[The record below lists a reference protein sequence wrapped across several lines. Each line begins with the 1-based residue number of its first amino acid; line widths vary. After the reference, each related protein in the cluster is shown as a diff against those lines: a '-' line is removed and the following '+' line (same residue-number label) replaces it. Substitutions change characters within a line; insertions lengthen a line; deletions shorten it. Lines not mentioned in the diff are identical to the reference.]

1 MKTGQYTHY
10 HAQYLAHR
18 IMLEG
23 AGDDTLARSLSM
35 ARVEMKPHQVDA
47 ALFALK
53 SPLTRGA
60 ILADEVGLG
69 KTIEAGLVIAQRW
82 AERRRTILLIVPAS
96 LRKQWTQEL
105 QSKFSLAS
113 TILEAK
119 TYRDLRKA
127 GKRRPFDSDKIVIS
141 SYEFA
146 ARQADDIAAI
156 DWDLV
161 VFDEAHRLRNV
172 YKQNGSRRAK
182 ELKRAL
188 QDRFKVLLTATPLQN
203 SLMELYG
210 LVSIVDEHVFGDEFA
225 FKASYMGR
233 GVANAGLLMLRD
245 RLTSVCRRT
254 LRKQVLE
261 AGHISYTRRNAITAR
276 FEPYDREHELYQGV
290 SSFLQREDTI
300 LFGGKANALVTL
312 VYRKILGSSTAA
324 LVETLNAS
332 IGSLERKRPIGPA
345 ALIDIETAE
354 EIAEELDSD
363 EEEFDAEPID
373 PVKLE
378 TEIAEVTRFRDLA
391 LEIGPQNAKGEK
403 LLKVL
408 PEALSE
414 IHGKGGQRKAV
425 IFTESVRTQR
435 YLHDLLNAQGFG
447 GQIVLLNGSNND
459 PTSQALYR
467 DWLARHKGTEAISG
481 SKTAD
486 MKAAIVDAFRD
497 SKTIMIATESGAEG
511 INLQFCS
518 LVVNFDL
525 PWNPQ
530 RVEQRIGRCHRY
542 GQKIDVTVVNFLN
555 LKNRAEERVFELLEQ
570 KFRLFDG
577 VFGAS
582 DEVLG
587 AIETGVDFER
597 RILEIVQKCRSDD
610 EIDAAF
616 NTLQAE
622 LAHSIDAEMM
632 AARQKLLDH
641 MDTTVVR
648 LLKEREGV
656 LSNVL
661 SELDQRL
668 LTLVRAELPE
678 ARFHNGASRRFDYEG
693 ETYTTEWPLAD
704 EKGWRFFRLA
714 DDNLAMQLVE
724 RARQRRLGTSL
735 LRFHYDHKVHGVLAD
750 LEAYVGHRGWLQ
762 LSLVTLQAAGKNMQ
776 HIVLAGLTDGGDA
789 LPAETLD
796 RLFLVPATS
805 VPAHDSVRAAPLQR
819 LHKDR
824 LGEVIAR
831 AERQTAGWYE
841 GEEQKLA
848 RYADDLERGLDAE
861 IKDIEAD
868 IAELTKRS
876 RDAALPLTEKVALKR
891 EAQRKE
897 DRREDLVRQRYDRK
911 KQIREQVNAMLDD
924 VLASLKLEPAV
935 TPLFTIRWEL
945 SR

>member
-1 MKTGQYTHY
+1 
-10 HAQYLAHR
+10 
-18 IMLEG
+18 MLEG
-23 AGDDTLARSLSM
+23 VGDDALARSLST

-82 AERRRTILLIVPAS
+82 AERRRRILLIVPAS
-96 LRKQWTQEL
+96 LRKQWSQEL
-105 QSKFSLAS
+105 QSKFSLAT

-119 TYRDLRKA
+119 TYRDLQKA
-127 GKRRPFDSDKIVIS
+127 SHRRPFESDNIIIS

-146 ARQADDIAAI
+146 ARKAEDLAGIS
-156 DWDLV
+156 WDLV

-188 QDRFKVLLTATPLQN
+188 QERFKVLLTATPLQN

-210 LVSIVDEHVFGDEFA
+210 LVSVVDEHIFGDEFA
-225 FKASYMGR
+225 FKTSYMGR
-233 GVANAGLLMLRD
+233 TAGNAGLLMLRD
-245 RLTSVCRRT
+245 RLKPVCRRT
-254 LRKQVLE
+254 LRKQALE

-276 FEPYDREHELYQGV
+276 FEPYDREHELYQAV
-290 SSFLQREDTI
+290 SAFLQREDTI
-300 LFGGKANALVTL
+300 LFGEKANALVTL
-312 VYRKILGSSTAA
+312 IYRKILGSSTVA
-324 LVETLNAS
+324 LVETLNSS
-332 IGSLERKRPIGPA
+332 IESLKRKRPISPA
-345 ALIDIETAE
+345 TLIDIDTAE
-354 EIAEELDSD
+354 EIAEELDGD
-363 EEEFDAEPID
+363 ENDAEGEPID
-373 PVKLE
+373 PAKLE
-378 TEIAEVTRFRDLA
+378 AEIAELTRFRDLA
-391 LEIGPQNAKGEK
+391 REIGPQNAKGEK
-403 LLKVL
+403 LLNVL
-408 PEALSE
+408 PEALDQ
-414 IHGKGGQRKAV
+414 IVARGGQRKAV

-435 YLHDLLNAQGFG
+435 YLRDLLSAQGFE

-459 PTSQALYR
+459 PESKAIYR

-486 MKAAIVDAFRD
+486 MKAAIVEAFRD
-497 SKTIMIATESGAEG
+497 SKSIMIATESGAEG

-555 LKNRAEERVFELLEQ
+555 LKNRAEERVFELLDQ

-610 EIDAAF
+610 EINAAF
-616 NTLQAE
+616 DALQAE
-622 LAHSIDAEMM
+622 LAASIDADMM
-632 AARQKLLDH
+632 AARQKLLDN
-641 MDTTVVR
+641 MDTAVVR
-648 LLKEREGV
+648 LLKQREGEISHV
-656 LSNVL
+656 LSDFD
-661 SELDQRL
+661 ERL

-678 ARFHNGASRRFDYEG
+678 ARFHNGHPRRFDYVG

-704 EKGWRFFRLA
+704 EMGWRFFRLA
-714 DDNLAMQLVE
+714 DDNLATQLVE
-724 RARQRRLGTSL
+724 RARGRGLNGAT
-735 LRFHYDHKVHGVLAD
+735 LRFRYNHKAHGVLAD
-750 LEAYVGHRGWLQ
+750 LEAYIGRHGWLQ
-762 LSLVTLQAAGKNMQ
+762 LSLVTVQTAGKDMQ
-776 HIVLAGLTDGGDA
+776 YVVLAGLTDDGEA

-796 RLFLVPATS
+796 RLFLIPATS
-805 VPAHDSVRAAPLQR
+805 AAVSDPLPER
-819 LHKDR
+819 LEAVHKLR
-824 LGEVIAR
+824 LGEVIAQ
-831 AERQTAGWYE
+831 AERQTAEWYE
-841 GEEQKLA
+841 AEEEKLA
-848 RYADDLERGLDAE
+848 RYADDLEKGLDAE
-861 IKDIEAD
+861 IKEIEEE

-876 RDAALPLTEKVALKR
+876 RDPALPLAEKVALKR

-897 DRREDLVRQRYDRK
+897 DRREELVRQRYDRK
-911 KQIREQVNAMLDD
+911 KQIRDQVNAMLDE
-924 VLASLKLEPAV
+924 VLANLRLEPV
-935 TPLFTIRWEL
+935 VKPLFTIRWEL